1 MRRLNL
7 FAVIIAFT
15 LIVAGI
21 FPWTAI
27 ATSESQSSPIE
38 QTFQKAKQN
47 YLDKNMDSAAQQIQ
61 KSASFMKAQ
70 TEKASD
76 KGEEGLNKSAKELEK
91 LADDVKKGAV
101 TSVKRMEETFARAYV
116 ALALDSN
123 IKSTESWARKEKE
136 KAGDALD
143 SATTYLERSFAW
155 AGQKIETSTKEAL
168 KKSQELSLKL
178 KKKGSVVVEDVGK
191 GLKEAGNE
199 IEKFGKKIS
208 PK

>member
-1 MRRLNL
+1 MHRLNI
-7 FAVIIAFT
+7 FSVVAAFT

-21 FPWTAI
+21 LPTTAM
-27 ATSESQSSPIE
+27 AASESQSSIE

-47 YLDKNMDSAAQQIQ
+47 YLEKNMNSAAEQIQ
-61 KSASFMKAQ
+61 KSASYMKAKAA
-70 TEKASD
+70 KASD
-76 KGEEGLNKSAKELEK
+76 EGKEALNTSAKELEK
-91 LADDVKKGAV
+91 LADDVKKGTV

-116 ALALDSN
+116 ALASDSH
-123 IKSTESWARKEKE
+123 IKSTESWAKKETV

-143 SATTYLERSFAW
+143 SANKYLERSFAW
-155 AGQKIETSTKEAL
+155 AGQKIETRTKEVM

-191 GLKEAGNE
+191 SMKDAGNE
-199 IEKFGKKIS
+199 IEKFGKRIS

>member
-1 MRRLNL
+1 MHRLNI
-7 FAVIIAFT
+7 FSVVAAFT

-21 FPWTAI
+21 LPTTAM
-27 ATSESQSSPIE
+27 AASESQSSIE

-47 YLDKNMDSAAQQIQ
+47 YLEKNMNSAVEQIQ
-61 KSASFMKAQ
+61 KSASYMKAKAA
-70 TEKASD
+70 KASD
-76 KGEEGLNKSAKELEK
+76 EGKEALNTSAKELEK
-91 LADDVKKGAV
+91 LADDVKKGTV

-116 ALALDSN
+116 ALASDSH
-123 IKSTESWARKEKE
+123 IKSTESWAKKETV

-143 SATTYLERSFAW
+143 SANKYLERSFAW
-155 AGQKIETSTKEAL
+155 AGQKIETRTKEVM

-191 GLKEAGNE
+191 SMKDAGNE
-199 IEKFGKKIS
+199 IEKFGKRIS